1 VRSRLS
7 PLFLL
12 PSLVLVPLI
21 APPAAAQTPASRV
34 RDIIAGPSFTQAVA
48 FIESDQDR
56 FVRELIALTEIPAP
70 PFKEQRRAAA
80 FLDMLRQHGLTDP
93 EMDAE
98 GNVMGLRR
106 GGGSG
111 TPGILVVSAHLD
123 TVFPEGTDVKVR
135 RQGTRLSAPG
145 VGDDTRGLALILA
158 LIRALD
164 AGKFRTEYD
173 VLFVGNVGEEGE
185 GDLRGIK
192 FLLHKGKYKDRIRQ
206 MLVIDGNEP
215 NGIINGGVGSK
226 RYRVTFKGP
235 GGHSYTAFGLVNPA
249 YAMAGAI
256 ARFSRVQV
264 PATPKTTYSIGVV
277 RGGTSVNSIPFE
289 VSMDVDMR
297 SVSCAALKTV
307 DERFHA
313 ILREAVAEENAA
325 RSTKEGPIHVDPKVI
340 GERPCGE
347 TPRSTPIVQ
356 AAAAA
361 ITAFGLTP
369 QYLTSSTDANIPMSL
384 GIPAITIARGGPGD
398 RTHSLDEWTDVEP
411 RANIVN
417 VQRVLALLLAV
428 AGGR

>member
-1 VRSRLS
+1 MRLR
-7 PLFLL
+7 PWLLFLIPL
-12 PSLVLVPLI
+12 AVLVPHTSR
-21 APPAAAQTPASRV
+21 PVTAQTPETRV
-34 RDIIAGPSFTQAVA
+34 RDIIASPAFKQAAA
-48 FIESDQDR
+48 FIEGDQDR
-56 FVRELIALTEIPAP
+56 FVRELITLTEIPAP

-80 FLDMLRQHGLTDP
+80 FLEMLRQHGLSDT
-93 EMDAE
+93 EMDGE
-98 GNVMGLRR
+98 GNAMGLRR
-106 GGGSG
+106 GGGG
-111 TPGILVVSAHLD
+111 APGILVVSAHLD
-123 TVFPEGTDVKVR
+123 TVFPEGTDVKVK

-215 NGIINGGVGSK
+215 GGITNGGVGSK

-235 GGHSYTAFGLVNPA
+235 GGHSYSAFGLVNPA

-256 ARFSRVQV
+256 ARLSRVQV
-264 PATPKTTYSIGVV
+264 PSSPKTTYSIGVV

-297 SVSCAALKTV
+297 SVSCAALKKV
-307 DERFHA
+307 DDGFHA

-325 RSTKEGPIHVDPKVI
+325 RSTKEGSIQADPKVI

-347 TPRSTPIVQ
+347 TPRSAPIAQ

-369 QYLTSSTDANIPMSL
+369 EYLTSSTDANIPMSL
-384 GIPAITIARGGPGD
+384 GIPAITIGRGGPGD
-398 RTHSLDEWTDVEP
+398 RTHSLDEWTDVDP
-411 RANIVN
+411 RANVIN

>member
-1 VRSRLS
+1 MRRSLLS
-7 PLFLL
+7 LTIALATALPL
-12 PSLVLVPLI
+12 
-21 APPAAAQTPASRV
+21 AAQTADTRV
-34 RDIIAGPSFTQAVA
+34 REIIASPSFKQATA
-48 FIESDQDR
+48 FIESDQER

-70 PFKEQRRAAA
+70 PFKEAARANA
-80 FLDMLRQHGLTDP
+80 FMAMLQQHGLADV
-93 EMDAE
+93 EMDGE

-106 GGGSG
+106 AAGGG
-111 TPGILVVSAHLD
+111 TPGLLVVSAHLD
-123 TVFPEGTDVKVR
+123 TVFPEGTDVKVK

-145 VGDDTRGLALILA
+145 VGDDTRGLALLLA

-164 AGKFRTEYD
+164 AGKFSTEHD
-173 VLFVGNVGEEGE
+173 ILFVGNVGEEGE

-206 MLVIDGNEP
+206 MLVIDGNES
-215 NGIINGGVGSK
+215 NVITNGGVGSK

-235 GGHSYTAFGLVNPA
+235 GGHSYSAFGLVNPA

-256 ARFSRVQV
+256 ARFSRIEV
-264 PATPKTTYSIGVV
+264 PASPKTTYSIGVV

-289 VSMDVDMR
+289 VSMDVDLR
-297 SVSCAALKTV
+297 SESCTELKKVDDEFLALV
-307 DERFHA
+307 RA
-313 ILREAVAEENAA
+313 AVADENAA
-325 RSTKEGPIHVDPKVI
+325 RSTKQGSIHADPKVI

-347 TPRSTPIVQ
+347 TPRSAPIVQ

-369 QYLTSSTDANIPMSL
+369 RYSISSTDANIPMSL
-384 GIPAITIARGGPGD
+384 RIPAITIGRGGPGD
-398 RTHSLDEWTDVEP
+398 RAHSLDEWTDVEP

-417 VQRVLALLLAV
+417 VQRALALVLAV